1 MSRVQAVT
9 IGLLS
14 LVLSICAAGCGNKFF
29 DPTQIGRFRPTPA
42 VNVIL
47 DSLGV
52 AEEAPIAWEKTED
65 PQPID
70 IVAGQTD
77 YVFRSGDT
85 IRVSIYELYQEG
97 MPAVNDYFVTETG
110 KISIPEVGVI
120 QASGLTETQLEDEI
134 KRIISPSILKEPSV
148 SVSLVNSQQRTF
160 SILGEGVLAPNRYV
174 IPRYDFRLADA
185 LASAGGVRQFN
196 VSHIYVSRS
205 TEEEQQD
212 LTEPVG
218 NGTPKIKTKLSE
230 LQIIE
235 PTGSKPETFERA
247 IPEPR
252 FIEPKQMEQQP
263 KLEREMLEMITPSTQ
278 NPHLNQGWPES
289 KKLSI
294 GYTEVTSNK
303 EPSESALP
311 QRLGF
316 STDRRWTVATGTKG
330 LTKSSPALSSQNTAY
345 GPAGE
350 NEGDSRIGWIFR
362 DGKWVSVSVDA
373 PKIVEP
379 VIEEEKIGGRV
390 DWIFKDGRWVP
401 IPFGSKKPAEQ
412 TIKFEPQKPSAL
424 ERKLPEELEWEDVLQ
439 TRVIKISVAKLL
451 AGDPR
456 YNIVIKPGDTIH
468 VPVDI
473 IGEFAI
479 MGNVNQNGYINI
491 TGRPMTLK
499 MAIAAAGGLG
509 PLAWPKRCE
518 VIRRIGENKEEIVM
532 VDLDKIASGEQ
543 PDFFIKPNDLINV
556 GTHFTARWRAILR
569 NAFRVTYGYGF
580 VYDRNFAD
588 VDYGKDY
595 PRPHWF

>member
-52 AEEAPIAWEKTED
+52 AEEAPVAWEKTEE
-65 PQPID
+65 PRPSD
-70 IVAGQTD
+70 IVAVQTD

-97 MPAVNDYFVTETG
+97 MPAVNDYVVTETG

-120 QASGLTETQLEDEI
+120 QASNLTETQLEDEI
-134 KRIISPSILKEPSV
+134 KRIVSPDILIEPSV

-196 VSHIYVSRS
+196 VSYIYVSRS
-205 TEEEQQD
+205 IEEDQQD

-218 NGTPKIKTKLSE
+218 NEALKIKTKFSE

-235 PTGSKPETFERA
+235 PTSHKPETFERA

-252 FIEPKQMEQQP
+252 FIEPKQMEPQL
-263 KLEREMLEMITPSTQ
+263 KLERKMLEMIAPSAQ
-278 NPHLNQGWPES
+278 SPRLNQGWPES

-294 GYTEVTSNK
+294 GSIEGTSNN
-303 EPSESALP
+303 ELTESALP
-311 QRLGF
+311 HRPGF
-316 STDRRWTVATGTKG
+316 STNSRWSVTTKTRG
-330 LTKSSPALSSQNTAY
+330 LTESSSAPSGQKIAY
-345 GPAGE
+345 ESAGE
-350 NEGDSRIGWIFR
+350 NEGGSRVEWIFR
-362 DGKWVSVSVDA
+362 DGKWV
-373 PKIVEP
+373 P
-379 VIEEEKIGGRV
+379 VQVGPLEITKPIIKEEEKIGERV
-390 DWIFKDGRWVP
+390 GWIFKEGKWVP
-401 IPFGSKKPAEQ
+401 IPSGSKKP
-412 TIKFEPQKPSAL
+412 TIKFEPEKPPAL
-424 ERKLPEELEWEDVLQ
+424 EQKLPEELEWEDVLK
-439 TRVIKISVAKLL
+439 TRVIKVSVAKLL

-569 NAFRVTYGYGF
+569 NAFRATYGYGF

-588 VDYGKDY
+588 VDYGKSY
-595 PRPHWF
+595 SRPHWF